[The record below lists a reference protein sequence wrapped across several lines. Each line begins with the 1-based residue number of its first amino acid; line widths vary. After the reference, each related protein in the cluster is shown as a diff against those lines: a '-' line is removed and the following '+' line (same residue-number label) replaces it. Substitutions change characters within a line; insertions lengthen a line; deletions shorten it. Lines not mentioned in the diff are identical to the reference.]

1 MNYEKLKQEL
11 INDEGYKNKIYL
23 DHLGFPTVGIGH
35 LIRKEDEEHGKPVGT
50 IVSAERITQLFIA
63 DTDSAIKDCKKL
75 FKDFDNFPENVQHIL
90 VNMMFNLGHSR
101 LSKFKKFKAAIDTK
115 DWRTASTEGRDSLW
129 YKQVPN
135 RAKRLMDR
143 LENELGK

>member
-11 INDEGYKNKIYL
+11 TDDEGYRNKIYL
-23 DHLGFPTVGIGH
+23 DHLGYPTIGIGH
-35 LIRKEDEEHGKPVGT
+35 LIKKEDPEYGQPVGT
-50 IVSAERITQLFIA
+50 LVSGERITELFIS

-75 FKDFDNFPENVQHIL
+75 FKDFDSLPENVQHIL

-101 LSKFKKFKAAIDTK
+101 LSKFKKFRAAIDIK
-115 DWRTASTEGRDSLW
+115 DWKTASKEGRDSLW

-143 LENELGK
+143 LENEHGK